1 MGIFDSLNKKALVLT
16 FQNDFDKIR
25 TANSEIQQEVAS
37 KIFEEIQI
45 IGQLDVVNLKEVV
58 PQLRIKYKNLRNV
71 ALSNGAKDETDANY
85 AYAALLESV
94 VLAVGND
101 EIFGKI
107 MNDLMGWFSYLGVMK
122 KV

>member
-1 MGIFDSLNKKALVLT
+1 MDIFDSLNKKALVST